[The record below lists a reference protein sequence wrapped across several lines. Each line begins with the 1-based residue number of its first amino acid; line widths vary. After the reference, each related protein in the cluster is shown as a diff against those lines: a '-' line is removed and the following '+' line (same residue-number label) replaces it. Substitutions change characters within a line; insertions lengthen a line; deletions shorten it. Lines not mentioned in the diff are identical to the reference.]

1 MKPSLS
7 KSLKTAGG
15 KKRSR
20 EEAAGVSAAP
30 ESQPRVEKVEGEDG
44 GPVGTAEQWIS
55 LGEGS

>member
-20 EEAAGVSAAP
+20 EEAAGVSIAP
-30 ESQPRVEKVEGEDG
+30 KSQPRVEKVEGED
-44 GPVGTAEQWIS
+44 
-55 LGEGS
+55 